1 MSDDPYEREA
11 AKAAIHTLQLDLERC
26 KEECANLKAERDE
39 AVMQREYENRAISIA
54 RHYGY
59 QDTRPTPHDFEDGRI
74 RPARVLE
81 RAVAVA
87 LDAWVESDAE
97 VTIKLCQNQVESW
110 LAIVSVK
117 GADATAF
124 EMAEMGV
131 DVESDVNEVW
141 LPSDAINAL
150 IDGHGKEDAP

>member
-1 MSDDPYEREA
+1 MIASDFHNIDDESVPAAAYWRIAELAKQMER
-11 AKAAIHTLQLDLERC
+11 
-26 KEECANLKAERDE
+26 ERDE
-39 AVMQREYENRAISIA
+39 AVMQREYDNRAISIA

-87 LDAWVESDAE
+87 IDAWVEAEAE
-97 VTIKLCQNQVESW
+97 VTIKLCQNVVESW

-124 EMAEMGV
+124 ELSEMGV

-141 LPSDAINAL
+141 LPSDAIRAL
-150 IDGHGKEDAP
+150 IDGHGKEDES